1 MRASRFAPWLLLASA
16 AGLAADE
23 PQVKFGTDVAKARTA
38 AKADDKLVLIV
49 FDAAG

>member
-1 MRASRFAPWLLLASA
+1 MRASRFATLFVLAAA
-16 AGLAADE
+16 AGVAADE
-23 PQVKFGTDVAKARTA
+23 PKIKFGTDVSKARTA